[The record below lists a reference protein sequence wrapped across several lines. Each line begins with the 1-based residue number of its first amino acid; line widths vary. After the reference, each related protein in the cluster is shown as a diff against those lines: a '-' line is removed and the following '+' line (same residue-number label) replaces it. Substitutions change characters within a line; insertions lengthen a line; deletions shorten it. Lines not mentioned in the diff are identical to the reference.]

1 MTSGKYE
8 NLNNE
13 GYWEQRSLEK
23 EDKYFQLA
31 ENLITELKK
40 VYGANLKD
48 IEKEVAFFYSK
59 YAVDGS
65 LSYSDSTKFNRLN
78 ILMKN
83 IKDIIFKMV
92 GQEQISIED
101 LLCNICEGN
110 YYEAIYAVQTGLNLG
125 FNFARI
131 DEKTIKNIVTY
142 PWSGE
147 AYSKRIW
154 NNCDKLIDSVKKT
167 LMDGF
172 IRGESNKKM
181 ASSLNETMQVG
192 YSNAAR
198 LIRTESTYVANKSTT
213 EGYKECDV
221 EQYKYLATLDLRTS
235 SICRSLDGK
244 IFNTADAQAGKNL
257 PSMHPN
263 CRSTTTPY
271 FGSDYVRRIARAEN
285 GKTYYVDGKM
295 TYNEWY
301 DKYVKNNPQALK
313 KEKKIQN
320 KSSDKKQY
328 EKYKS
333 VLGKDVPK
341 SFDKFQEL
349 KYNNSNEYSQL
360 KKIYTVKN
368 NIRNG
373 TQKLDIEEGK
383 QGKHIKGHNNYIE
396 GRSYLTISKEEA
408 QKLVDKYAGTG
419 TFEFD
424 RKGNIKN
431 KELVQIN
438 KNIGVNIN
446 NKTGDESKTN
456 RFYIHYSKSGTHV
469 VPTLKGVDKK

>member
-13 GYWEQRSLEK
+13 QYWEQRSLEK

-31 ENLITELKK
+31 ENLNMELKK

-59 YAVDGS
+59 YATDGT
-65 LSYSDSTKFNRLN
+65 LSYSDAAKFNRLN
-78 ILMKN
+78 TLMKN

-92 GQEQISIED
+92 GEEQLSIED
-101 LLCNICEGN
+101 LLHNICEGN
-110 YYEAIYAVQTGLNLG
+110 YYETIFDVQTGLNLG
-125 FNFARI
+125 FNFAKI
-131 DEKTIKNIVTY
+131 DEKTVKNIITY

-147 AYSKRIW
+147 TYSKRIW
-154 NNCDKLIDSVKKT
+154 DNRNKLVKSIKET
-167 LMDGF
+167 LTDGF
-172 IRGESNKKM
+172 IRGESNQKM
-181 ASSLNETMQVG
+181 ASNLNKTMQVG
-192 YSNAAR
+192 YSNAIR
-198 LIRTESTYVANKSTT
+198 LIRTESTYVANKGTT

-244 IFNTADAQAGKNL
+244 IFDTADAQAGKNL

-271 FGSDYVRRIARAEN
+271 FGNDYVKRIARAKN

-301 DKYVKNNPQALK
+301 NKYVKNNPEALAE
-313 KEKKIQN
+313 EKKIQN
-320 KSSDKKQY
+320 KSSDKKQH

-333 VLGKDVPK
+333 VLGKDLPK

-368 NIRNG
+368 NIKNG

-396 GRSYLTISKEEA
+396 GRSYLTISKEET
-408 QKLVDKYAGTG
+408 QKLVNKYAGTG
-419 TFEFD
+419 DIRFNTKGEWD
-424 RKGNIKN
+424 RK
-431 KELVQIN
+431 ELITVN
-438 KNIGVNIN
+438 KNIGVNID
-446 NKTGDESKTN
+446 NKTGIESKTN
-456 RFYIHYSKSGTHV
+456 KFKIHYSNKGVHI
-469 VPTLKGVDKK
+469 VPTLKG